1 VGTLDDARPAV
12 TLRRLVAGAPRVSLA
27 LALAVVLSAHVG
39 SPDVFRSGKAGPYDT
54 DVVVRPP
61 QVVPGIAEILVRVMD
76 PRVTRVTVRPV
87 YWRAG
92 SRGAPSAD
100 EAKPVKGSAGAYAGK
115 LWLMAGGSYSV
126 HVTVVGSAGQGTLV
140 VPVAA
145 VATGQLRLSPGLR
158 LLLIALGTLLVAGVI
173 TAVYAAVGESQVP
186 PGEPV
191 TMSRRRRAR
200 IGAAVATP
208 LMALLIF
215 GGARW
220 WDAEARAYARTLY
233 RPMKTEIAL
242 RDSAGA
248 PTLVLRVVDT
258 SWREGRVSPLMPDHG
273 KMSHL
278 FLARVDTVGVLAH
291 LHPALADP
299 ATLVTALPP
308 LPAGRYRVF
317 ADVVHETGFQRT
329 LVDSLELRALVSPDG
344 VARLDPDDAWFEGPT
359 AKLPTTTDV
368 QLGDVTV
375 AWSGD
380 SKPVAGRT
388 GALRFGLR
396 STTGDSVRVEPYL
409 GMAGHAVVIRRD
421 GGVYVHLHPS
431 GTGTMAS
438 ELAFALRDRGD
449 TTVDGRLRLADA
461 PMTMPP
467 EKALSE
473 IAFPYAFPSA
483 GAYRVWVQLRVRGTV
498 RTAAWDV
505 DVAAP

>member
-1 VGTLDDARPAV
+1 MSFRRFVIA
-12 TLRRLVAGAPRVSLA
+12 LRVWLA
-27 LALAVVLSAHVG
+27 LAMAVVLAAHVG
-39 SPDVFRSGKAGPYDT
+39 SPDVFRSGKAGPYAV

-61 QVVPGIAEILVRVMD
+61 QVVPGIAEILVRVAD

-92 SRGAPSAD
+92 SKGAPSAD
-100 EAKPVKGSAGAYAGK
+100 EARPVKGTRGAYSGK

-145 VATGQLRLSPGLR
+145 VATGQLRLSSGLQW
-158 LLLIALGTLLVAGVI
+158 LLIALGTLLVAGVI
-173 TAVYAAVGESQVP
+173 TAVYAAAGESQVP
-186 PGEPV
+186 PGEDVPA
-191 TMSRRRRAR
+191 SRRRRAR

-220 WDAEARAYARTLY
+220 WDAEAKAYARTLY
-233 RPMKTEIAL
+233 RPMETHVAL
-242 RDSAGA
+242 TDSAGA

-258 SWREGRVSPLMPDHG
+258 TWREDRVSPLMPDHG

-291 LHPALADP
+291 LHPTLTDF

-317 ADVVHETGFQRT
+317 ADVVQETGFQRT
-329 LVDSLELRALVSPDG
+329 LVDSLELSAPLSPDG
-344 VARLDPDDAWFEGPT
+344 VPHLDPDDAWYEGPT
-359 AKLPTTTDV
+359 ARLSSTTDV

-380 SKPVAGRT
+380 RKPVAGHT
-388 GALRFGLR
+388 GALRFALR

-409 GMAGHAVVIRRD
+409 GMAGHAVVMRRD

-449 TTVDGRLRLADA
+449 TTADGRLRLADA
-461 PMTMPP
+461 PMAMPS
-467 EKALSE
+467 EQALSE

-483 GAYRVWVQLRVRGTV
+483 GAYRVWMQVRVRGTV

-505 DVAAP
+505 DVR

>member
-1 VGTLDDARPAV
+1 
-12 TLRRLVAGAPRVSLA
+12 
-27 LALAVVLSAHVG
+27 
-39 SPDVFRSGKAGPYDT
+39 
-54 DVVVRPP
+54 
-61 QVVPGIAEILVRVMD
+61 M
-76 PRVTRVTVRPV
+76 
-87 YWRAG
+87 
-92 SRGAPSAD
+92 
-100 EAKPVKGSAGAYAGK
+100 
-115 LWLMAGGSYSV
+115 
-126 HVTVVGSAGQGTLV
+126 
-140 VPVAA
+140 
-145 VATGQLRLSPGLR
+145 
-158 LLLIALGTLLVAGVI
+158 ALGTLLVAGVI
-173 TAVYAAVGESQVP
+173 TAVHAAAGESQVP
-186 PGEPV
+186 PGESVPP
-191 TMSRRRRAR
+191 SRRRRAR
-200 IGAAVATP
+200 IGAAIATP

-233 RPMKTEIAL
+233 RPMKTEVAL

-278 FLARVDTVGVLAH
+278 FLARVDSVGVLAH
-291 LHPALADP
+291 LHPALTDP
-299 ATLVTALPP
+299 ATLTTALPP

-329 LVDSLELRALVSPDG
+329 LVDSLELRAPLSPDG
-344 VARLDPDDAWFEGPT
+344 IALLDPDDAWFDGPT
-359 AKLPTTTDV
+359 AKLPATTDV

-375 AWSGD
+375 AWAGD
-380 SKPVAGRT
+380 SKPAAGRT
-388 GALRFGLR
+388 GALRFALR
-396 STTGDSVRVEPYL
+396 SSSGESVRVQPYL
-409 GMAGHAVVIRRD
+409 GMTGHAVVMRRD

-449 TTVDGRLRLADA
+449 TTIDGRLRLGDA
-461 PMTMPP
+461 PMDMAP
-467 EKALSE
+467 EQALRE

-505 DVAAP
+505 NVAAP